1 MGMRRWEY
9 GELILGSSL
18 EVGAKERILLGDRQV
33 RIVQDDGVLSL
44 SQRGDLSVR
53 VYVVSL
59 AEVLKDVLE
68 RTGLIALAT

>member
-1 MGMRRWEY
+1 MRRREY

-44 SQRGDLSVR
+44 SQRGDLSMR
-53 VYVVSL
+53 VYVVTL

>member
-1 MGMRRWEY
+1 MGMRRREY

-53 VYVVSL
+53 VDVVTL

>member
-1 MGMRRWEY
+1 MGMRRREY
-9 GELILGSSL
+9 GELILDSSL
-18 EVGAKERILLGDRQV
+18 EVGAKECILLGDRQV

-59 AEVLKDVLE
+59 AEVLKDVFE
-68 RTGLIALAT
+68 